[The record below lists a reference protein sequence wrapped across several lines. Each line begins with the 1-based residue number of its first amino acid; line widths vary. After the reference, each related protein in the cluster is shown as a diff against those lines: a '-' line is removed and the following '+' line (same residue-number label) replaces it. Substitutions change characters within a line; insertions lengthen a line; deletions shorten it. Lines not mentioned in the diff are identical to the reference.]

1 MPFHA
6 TVVTPEQ
13 QAFDAQVRQA
23 ILPAHDGLI
32 GILTGRAPL
41 LVRIGVGPLRLDLA
55 NGSSQFF
62 LIDGG
67 VAQMKD
73 DNLTIV
79 TGDATP
85 ASEID
90 YEAATALHAE
100 ATARP
105 AVDQGAFENRQRMLA
120 KARAMKEMAGRK

>member
-6 TVVTPEQ
+6 TVVTPEE

-23 ILPAHDGLI
+23 IIPAHDGLL

-41 LVRIGVGPLRLDLA
+41 LVRIGVGPLRLDLV
-55 NGSSQFF
+55 NGTSQFF

-67 VAQMKD
+67 VAQMRE

-90 YEAATALHAE
+90 YEAAAAIHAE
-100 ATARP
+100 ASARP
-105 AVDQGAFENRQRMLA
+105 AVDERAFADRQRMLA
-120 KARAMKEMAGRK
+120 KARAMREMAGRK

>member
-1 MPFHA
+1 MAFHA

-13 QAFDAQVRQA
+13 QVFDAQIRQA
-23 ILPAHDGLI
+23 IVPAHDGLV

-55 NGSSQFF
+55 NGSSQYF

-85 ASEID
+85 ASEIE
-90 YEAATALHAE
+90 YEAAAAIQAE

-105 AVDQGAFENRQRMLA
+105 AVTEQAFEDRQRMLA
-120 KARAMKEMAGRK
+120 KARAMREMAGKK